1 MEDQVLITA
10 ENSDKFGNL
19 PGAGPGRPRGTRNR
33 ATVEAKAAIAL
44 YVENNIQRLQE
55 WLDMIAN
62 GYEIIEMVDNK
73 EIKKRVHPNPQ
84 SAYDLFMKVVEYH
97 VPKLTRSEV
106 KATVNHTGD
115 YELVAQTP
123 EDAAREYHSL
133 VQ

>member
-1 MEDQVLITA
+1 MED
-10 ENSDKFGNL
+10 DKISSEIVPYQQSGLNR
-19 PGAGPGRPRGTRNR
+19 AGRPPGRQNK
-33 ATVEAKAAIAL
+33 ATVDAKAAIAL

-55 WLDMIAN
+55 WLDMIAH
-62 GYEIIEMVDNK
+62 GYDVIEIQEDGTEKNK
-73 EIKKRVHPNPQ
+73 RIHPNPQ
-84 SAYDLFMKVVEYH
+84 NAYDLFMKVVEYH